1 MLIPQVSPW
10 LGPDERD
17 AAAATVDDNW
27 ITEGPRS
34 AEFVARLLE
43 LTGSPY
49 GVLAPNGTLALFLAL
64 LALEVGVGDEV
75 IVPDITFMGSAT
87 AVALTG
93 ATPVFA
99 EVNDRNFQLDL
110 DDCRRVLTPKTRAVM
125 PVHLFGMCTDMHAV
139 MAFAREH
146 GLFVVEDAAQAV
158 GVRYK
163 GQHAGTFGDIGCF
176 SFFADKTI
184 TTGEG
189 GFVVC
194 NDEALYEKLRLIRNQ
209 GRLDRGSFIHPAV
222 GYNFRMTDLQ
232 SAVGLVQLAK
242 LPEIETRK
250 RRILGWYHEELDDE
264 PAVRFL
270 EVEDGSDHT
279 PFRAVVFGDRA
290 HELMAHLAAQE
301 IQPRTFFYP
310 LHQQPC
316 FQYLS
321 REHGGAYDLGDEH
334 YKKSIEGY
342 QTAVVLPIFPTL
354 AREQVARIG
363 ATIRDFYAHTD
374 DSAAR

>member
-1 MLIPQVSPW
+1 MQVPQVSPW
-10 LGPDERD
+10 LGAAERD
-17 AAAATVDDNW
+17 AAAATVDAAW

-34 AEFVARLLE
+34 AEFVDRLLA

-49 GVLAPNGTLALFLAL
+49 GVLAPNGTLALFLAM
-64 LALEVGVGDEV
+64 LALEIGPGDEV

-87 AVALTG
+87 AVALAG

-99 EVNDRNFQLDL
+99 EVNPRNYQIDL
-110 DDCRRVLTPKTRAVM
+110 EDCGRVLSPKTRAIM

-139 MAFAREH
+139 MAFAQEN
-146 GLFVVEDAAQAV
+146 GLKVVEDAAQAV
-158 GVRYK
+158 GVTYK
-163 GQHAGTFGDIGCF
+163 GRHAGTFGEIGCF

-194 NDEALYEKLRLIRNQ
+194 RDESIYEKLRLIRNQ

-232 SAVGLVQLAK
+232 SAIGVVQLAK
-242 LPEIETRK
+242 LPEIESRK
-250 RRILGWYHEELDDE
+250 RTILSWYHEELDGE

-270 EVEDGSDHT
+270 DQEEGSDFT
-279 PFRAVVFGDRA
+279 PFRAVIFGARGP
-290 HELMAHLAAQE
+290 ELMAHLAANE

-310 LHQQPC
+310 LHKQPC
-316 FQYLS
+316 FAFLS
-321 REHGGAYDLGDEH
+321 TENGGDYDLDDKH
-334 YKKSIEGY
+334 YPNSIQGY
-342 QTAVVLPIFPTL
+342 EDGVVLPIFPTL
-354 AREQVARIG
+354 TREQVAHVG
-363 ATIRDFYAHTD
+363 ATVRDFYA
-374 DSAAR
+374 RG